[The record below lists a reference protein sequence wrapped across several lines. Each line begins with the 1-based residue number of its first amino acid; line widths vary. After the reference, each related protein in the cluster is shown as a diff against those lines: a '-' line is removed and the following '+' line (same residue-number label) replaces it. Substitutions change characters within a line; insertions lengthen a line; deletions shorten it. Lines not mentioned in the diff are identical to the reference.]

1 MAPAIDLNSGH
12 LGHLTPVQNKKLLEL
27 WTVLLTSAAN
37 ILSSVYDVPIPE
49 GTPSKLFETLNNIN
63 EPTVEAIIGALKG
76 EATNGQTSNGTAPTQ
91 SNGHTNG
98 ETTTEGGAENPEQKS
113 LDKVDSLMNKDA
125 KQTIISEIANRKV
138 TAGHFSSLFAQLRK
152 LGVQEEEI
160 KSMEKIL
167 SGMTPQDMVF
177 IMLKMIKQEHPDSL
191 LLRFLRARKW
201 DVGKAFAM
209 MASNILWRKES
220 GVDEEVLPRGEEFAL
235 KQSLSATATPKDRK
249 DGADF
254 INQLKSGK
262 SYLHGFDRD
271 GRPVNYVRVK
281 IHKPGAQSEEALE
294 RYIIH
299 VIESTRLT
307 VAHPIETGTI
317 VFDLTGFSLSNMDFP
332 PVKFILK
339 CFEANYPESLGQLL
353 IHNAPWIFSGIW
365 KLIHGWMDPV
375 VASKVH
381 FTRSI
386 ADLDKFIPRNQ
397 IPKEFGGDENWTY
410 EYVEPAENENAVMDD
425 TETRDAIMYDRVM
438 IGIRV
443 LAATAAWVSA
453 SSASNGKE
461 EGSKVEELASRREAV
476 IDEFKDN
483 YWKLDPYIRA
493 RALIDRTGMLAP
505 GGVLKRDAVAAS

>member
-1 MAPAIDLNSGH
+1 MAPIDLNSGH
-12 LGHLTPVQNKKLLEL
+12 LGHLTPDQNAKLLEL
-27 WTVLLTSAAN
+27 WTVVLTSAAN
-37 ILSSVYDVPIPE
+37 VLSSVYDVPIPE
-49 GTPSKLFETLNNIN
+49 GPPSKLFEALNNIN
-63 EPTVEAIIGALKG
+63 EPTVEAIISALKG
-76 EATNGQTSNGTAPTQ
+76 ENTNGQTTNGSAPTQ
-91 SNGHTNG
+91 SNGAANG
-98 ETTTEGGAENPEQKS
+98 ETATENGAANQEQKS

-138 TAGHFSSLFAQLRK
+138 TAGHFSSIFAQLRK
-152 LGVQEEEI
+152 LGVHENEI

-167 SGMTPQDMVF
+167 SGMTPRDMTFVL
-177 IMLKMIKQEHPDSL
+177 LKMIKQEHPDSL

-209 MASNILWRKES
+209 MASNILWRKEAE
-220 GVDEEVLPRGEEFAL
+220 VDEEILPRGEEFAL
-235 KQSLSATATPKDRK
+235 KQSQSATATAKEKK

-262 SYLHGFDRD
+262 SYLHGFDRQ

-294 RYIIH
+294 RYILH

-307 VAHPIETGTI
+307 VAPPIETGTI

-353 IHNAPWIFSGIW
+353 IHNAPWVFSGIW

-386 ADLDKFIPRNQ
+386 ADLDKFIPRNS
-397 IPKEFGGDENWTY
+397 IPKEFGGDEDWTY
-410 EYVEPAENENAVMDD
+410 EYVEPAENENEVMKD
-425 TETRDAIMYDRVM
+425 TETRDSIMYDRMM
-438 IGIRV
+438 IGIRM
-443 LAATAAWVSA
+443 LAVTAAWVSA
-453 SSASNGKE
+453 SSATNGKR

-476 IDEFKDN
+476 IDELRVN
-483 YWKLDPYIRA
+483 YWKIDPYIRA

-505 GGVLKRDAVAAS
+505 GGVLKRNATVDS